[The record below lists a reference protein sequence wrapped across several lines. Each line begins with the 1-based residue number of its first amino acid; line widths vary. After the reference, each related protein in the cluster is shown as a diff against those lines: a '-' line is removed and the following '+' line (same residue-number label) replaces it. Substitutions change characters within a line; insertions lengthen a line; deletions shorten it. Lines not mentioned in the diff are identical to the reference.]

1 MDYAKFNEEM
11 LETEIVEKLKANG
24 WTFVES
30 EKLERKNYD
39 EPLLEKNLIKK
50 IFEINKDVKLV
61 DEDIENVMKE
71 IKIRPVTSEGTKEIL
86 KYLKFGVP
94 IKLKE
99 EKILKFVQLIDY
111 KNLESNEF
119 IVSRQVV
126 YHGRDDVRVDV
137 LLYVN
142 GIPLVEIELKN
153 PVGSETWYNAYKQ
166 IKSYEK
172 ILPELYKYVQIGIA
186 IQNRA
191 RYFPIVPW
199 ADEVENYEWKEDKKD
214 NIDAIIEFLSR
225 AKILNIIRHYILHK
239 IIRGE
244 ETKIITRYM
253 QYRAA
258 EKIFERVL
266 KNLNGEESKN
276 KGLIWH
282 WQGSGKTLIMTY
294 AANKLYHTKELEN
307 PTIFFIVDRTELEE
321 QLYEEL
327 NNINLEETGIKIIE
341 SVNDLK
347 ETLKHDDGKGERGLM
362 ITLIHK
368 FRADELNDL
377 QKELEEQSMT
387 KETIMNR
394 KNVILFIDE
403 GHRSQYGMLAAQM
416 KCLFKNAFSFA
427 FTGTPISKKERDTY
441 KEFCYPPDEK
451 YMDKYFVTESLKDG
465 FTVEIVYQPRLE
477 NEVHLKKDMLET
489 FIKAEL
495 EELPGDLR
503 ENVEEGIKKRL
514 NTINVFLEN
523 PDRIR
528 KIAEDIKEHF
538 LTNIDGKFKGMIVAA
553 SRKACVYYKQEIDKL
568 LPKDYSEIIMTFND
582 NDDEKLISDYYKQL
596 TEKYRMKDIEYIRK
610 EIVEKFK
617 NEEKPKILI
626 VTDMLLAGFDAPI
639 LQVMYLDKPLKEHRL
654 LQAIARVNRPY
665 KDLKE
670 CGIIIDYVGI
680 LKRIN
685 EAFEMYEKEDW
696 QDIIG
701 DMNKLAGEFN
711 ILLKETLEIFK
722 DIPKNVAD
730 RKILQ
735 KAVEILT
742 ENEENGKFFVENYKK
757 LRKKFELLGSETAK
771 VIHFEEYRWLSK
783 IYEYY
788 AQVVLSENANEEYVE
803 KYYNKTLNFIRESTE
818 IFELRELS
826 KIPFDENYLKIIDE
840 KTKNKEEKSLN
851 LVFALQKAV
860 LSEKSSDE
868 ISETLADK
876 VEKIMELWREKNK
889 NYEKIINECA
899 ATINERNELIERKK
913 ELGFSDKEYAILLI
927 LEKNLK
933 GDNNYGGEYIANDV
947 KKLFDDLQRDMFYEW
962 QYQKTSFKN
971 VERKVRKFTINFA
984 KMHNINKDVRE
995 KIFKDLMEKI
1005 KK

>member
-24 WTFVES
+24 WTFVEG

-39 EPLLEKNLIKK
+39 EPLLEKKLIKK
-50 IFEINKDVKLV
+50 ISEINKDVKLI
-61 DEDIENVMKE
+61 DEDIENVLKE
-71 IKIRPVTSEGTKEIL
+71 IKIRPATSEGNKEIL

-111 KNLESNEF
+111 KNLKSNEF

-172 ILPELYKYVQIGIA
+172 IFPELYKYVQIGIA
-186 IQNRA
+186 IQNHA

-214 NIDAIIEFLSR
+214 NIDAIIEFLSG
-225 AKILNIIRHYILHK
+225 AKILNIIRNYVFHK
-239 IIRGE
+239 INRGE

-266 KNLNGEESKN
+266 KNLKGEESKN

-282 WQGSGKTLIMTY
+282 WQGSGKTLIMAY

-327 NNINLEETGIKIIE
+327 NAINLEETGIKIIE
-341 SVNDLK
+341 SVNGLK

-477 NEVHLKKDMLET
+477 NEVHLKKDMLEI

-495 EELPGDLR
+495 EELPEDLR
-503 ENVEEGIKKRL
+503 ENVEEGIKKKL

-538 LTNIDGKFKGMIVAA
+538 LENIDGKFKGMVVAA
-553 SRKACVYYKQEIDKL
+553 SRKACVYYKHEIDKL
-568 LPKDYSEIIMTFND
+568 LPKDYSEIVMTFND
-582 NDDEKLISDYYKQL
+582 NDEKLFGDYYGQL

-610 EIVEKFK
+610 EIIEKFK

-654 LQAIARVNRPY
+654 LQAIARVNRPH

-696 QDIIG
+696 QDVIG
-701 DMNKLAGEFN
+701 DMKKLACEFN
-711 ILLKETLEIFK
+711 ILLEETLEIFK

-735 KAVEILT
+735 EAVEILT
-742 ENEENGKFFVENYKK
+742 ENEENGKKFVENYKK
-757 LRKKFELLGSETAK
+757 LRKKFELLGSEDVK
-771 VIHFEEYRWLSK
+771 VIHFEEYRWLST

-788 AQVVLSENANEEYVE
+788 TQVVFNNNEHEAYIE

-826 KIPFDENYLKIIDE
+826 KIPFDENYLKIIDD

-860 LSEKSSDE
+860 LLERSSDG
-868 ISETLADK
+868 ISETLTDK
-876 VEKIMELWREKNK
+876 VEKIMELWRKKNK

-899 ATINERNELIERKK
+899 ATINERNELIKRKK
-913 ELGFSDKEYAILLI
+913 ELGFSDREYAILLI

-933 GDNNYGGEYIANDV
+933 GDNNYGEGYITDDV
-947 KKLFDDLQRDMFYEW
+947 KKLFDDLLPDMFYGW

-995 KIFKDLMEKI
+995 KIFKDLMEEI